1 MRISERKRQLREK
14 GGSATTDHPTPSPR
28 PAPVPK
34 PRPVRQ
40 TNSRATAA
48 RPAPRTGKAAA
59 TASTR
64 PAPRQRGSRFY
75 GGVGIAGLVLSG
87 ILIESTVVS
96 YNHNKS
102 AYPAALATYRKNLA
116 AYHAALARYQAAV
129 AHHIKPLPVLPHQPV
144 APQEPTISAGS
155 FALPVLY
162 MILSLAYLYLAYRA
176 AQRTRAAGTRTSTA
190 K

>member
-1 MRISERKRQLREK
+1 
-14 GGSATTDHPTPSPR
+14 
-28 PAPVPK
+28 
-34 PRPVRQ
+34 
-40 TNSRATAA
+40 
-48 RPAPRTGKAAA
+48 
-59 TASTR
+59 
-64 PAPRQRGSRFY
+64 
-75 GGVGIAGLVLSG
+75 
-87 ILIESTVVS
+87 
-96 YNHNKS
+96 
-102 AYPAALATYRKNLA
+102 
-116 AYHAALARYQAAV
+116 V